1 MPLFRHIM
9 EMPARLE
16 DLHKA
21 RHFVRE
27 CCKRDTCRQLTEENL
42 LKLELAVHEATANII
57 RHAYQNRS
65 DRRIIIEIQILENQ
79 IMVHLNHWGTPFIPT
94 SVPLPILDGTAEN
107 GFGLYLMA
115 QCVDSV
121 DYECTPTGKNI
132 IALLKRKTRRSTPK
146 EHRARFVK
154 ETEGDLSEF

>member
-16 DLHKA
+16 DLYKA

-27 CCKRDTCRQLTEENL
+27 CCKNDTFHQLTEENL
-42 LKLELAVHEATANII
+42 LSLELAVHEAIANII
-57 RHAYQNRS
+57 RHAYQNRP
-65 DRRIIIEIQILENQ
+65 DRRIVIEIQTLENQ
-79 IMVHLNHWGTPFIPT
+79 IMVYLNHWGVPFFPT

-121 DYECTPTGKNI
+121 AYECTPTGKNI
-132 IALLKRKTRRSTPK
+132 ITLLKRKTWRNTPK
-146 EHRARFVK
+146 EHR
-154 ETEGDLSEF
+154 S